1 MLDFGV
7 PFGSELRMRRPVVI
21 IQADKDNLRG
31 LNTRLVIPLTSNTVH
46 ADSQG
51 NVFIPST
58 VSGLPKDSVALI
70 HQMIVVDTMRLEE
83 KIARIPMPVLSQIE
97 AAIDYVTKE

>member
-1 MLDFGV
+1 MYV
-7 PFGSELRMRRPVVI
+7 CSTSEFRSGASRECADRSSSFRRI
-21 IQADKDNLRG
+21 RG

-51 NVFIPST
+51 NVFIPSA

-83 KIARIPMPVLSQIE
+83 KIARIPMSVLSQID